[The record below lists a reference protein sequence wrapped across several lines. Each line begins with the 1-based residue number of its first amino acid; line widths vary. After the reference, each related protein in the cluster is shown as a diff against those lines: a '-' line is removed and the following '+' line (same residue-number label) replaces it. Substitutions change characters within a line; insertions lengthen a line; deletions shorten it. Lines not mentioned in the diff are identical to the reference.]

1 MEDIIKMVMAI
12 VAALGLAAIGVYA
25 VAFVA
30 AGVVT
35 VVGSLASGVASAAP
49 AALCV
54 GGAALVASRQGY

>member
-12 VAALGLAAIGVYA
+12 VAALGLSLAGVYA

-30 AGVVT
+30 SGVVA
-35 VVGSLASGVASAAP
+35 VVGSVVAGVTAVAP
-49 AALCV
+49 TALCL

>member
-12 VAALGLAAIGVYA
+12 VAALGLAVAGVYT

-30 AGVVT
+30 SGVIAVVGGVVAGVT
-35 VVGSLASGVASAAP
+35 AVAP
-49 AALCV
+49 TALCL